1 LSGVVGK
8 AGSEPVLGDVP
19 VVAQLAMGSE
29 RLRLFF
35 TGSRILVVHVG
46 KRGAAALAGTTFFGW
61 LSGAV
66 EDIFKRGKESVTKTG
81 LEALTPD
88 QILATDRE
96 NFDIK
101 YTDVVEAELVE
112 EEFYSVIRLLTVRE
126 KLEFR
131 TGKSFEY
138 VASLMGE
145 FLADRMVVHRAPPT
159 ESRVGH
165 R

>member
-1 LSGVVGK
+1 
-8 AGSEPVLGDVP
+8 
-19 VVAQLAMGSE
+19 
-29 RLRLFF
+29 
-35 TGSRILVVHVG
+35 
-46 KRGAAALAGTTFFGW
+46 
-61 LSGAV
+61 
-66 EDIFKRGKESVTKTG
+66 
-81 LEALTPD
+81 
-88 QILATDRE
+88 LATDRE

-131 TGKSFEY
+131 TGKSFDY

-145 FLADRMVVHRAPPT
+145 FLADRMAVQRAPKT
-159 ESRVGH
+159 EPRVGH